1 MLKKMAIFVVAVIVV
16 FTLAEISYTADNDFH
31 QVTVTVAAINELA
44 ITGGNITLTIDTAV
58 AGSDPTNATDATCSL
73 DWTTNQTARK
83 ITVGTSVAVPS
94 QLFSLTVDA
103 AVTLGAG
110 SGPALPVAL
119 THGAAASDFITGV
132 ETELGGATLTYE
144 ASATAAQGTGSD
156 VHTVTYTLTAA

>member
-1 MLKKMAIFVVAVIVV
+1 MLKKIAIFVVAVIIV
-16 FTLAEISYTADNDFH
+16 FTLAEVSYTADNDSH

-58 AGSDPTNATDATCSL
+58 AGSNPTDDTDSTCSL

-83 ITVGTSVAVPS
+83 ITVETSVAVPP

-103 AVTLGAG
+103 AVTLGG
-110 SGPALPVAL
+110 GIEPGPAITL
-119 THGAAASDFITGV
+119 THGAGASDFITGV
-132 ETELGGATLTYE
+132 ATELGGATLTYS

-156 VHTVTYTLTAA
+156 VHTVTFTLTAS